1 MASANG
7 RFVAKVGCA
16 PWIVRP
22 LLRTSGFDPS
32 PERSMQLL
40 RYAIHRAAMGDC
52 RATSEAG
59 RRRSE
64 QWRSWALVGHEAEAY
79 RAAGCAPDVRYRI
92 STLFPLTPRL
102 LKVLGA
108 NERPSD
114 AAGIN
119 ESGSRWIVAF
129 CQSCHHTNR
138 SPPPCVNFM
147 NVPLSAGRQGRPCI
161 RPAPFSPDRKGPL
174 SSQCRSG
181 LPGRFCACSNRRR
194 AALSGSAKVRSV
206 VYFMMLPVSGKF
218 SVRFFSLL
226 KWTFPIFE
234 AVFGAPPPMHRL
246 FA

>member
-1 MASANG
+1 MHTNSAISMASANG

-79 RAAGCAPDVRYRI
+79 RAAGCASDVRYRI

-114 AAGIN
+114 AAGITRVVLTMDCSILPVLPSHKQVATALCQLH
-119 ESGSRWIVAF
+119 ERAAVSSSSRPA
-129 CQSCHHTNR
+129 
-138 SPPPCVNFM
+138 
-147 NVPLSAGRQGRPCI
+147 LYSAGSFFARQEG
-161 RPAPFSPDRKGPL
+161 AVEL
-174 SSQCRSG
+174 S
-181 LPGRFCACSNRRR
+181 
-194 AALSGSAKVRSV
+194 
-206 VYFMMLPVSGKF
+206 M
-218 SVRFFSLL
+218 
-226 KWTFPIFE
+226 
-234 AVFGAPPPMHRL
+234 
-246 FA
+246 

>member
-1 MASANG
+1 MHTNSAISMASANG
-7 RFVAKVGCA
+7 RFVAKAGCA
-16 PWIVRP
+16 PWVVRP
-22 LLRTSGFDPS
+22 LRTSGFDPS

-40 RYAIHRAAMGDC
+40 RYAVHRAAMGDC

-129 CQSCHHTNR
+129 CQSCHHMNR

-147 NVPLSAGRQGRPCI
+147 NVPLSAVRQGRPCI
-161 RPAPFSPDRKGPL
+161 RPALFHQTGRGRWALNVDPAFLVVSARALTGGAQL
-174 SSQCRSG
+174 CRDQR
-181 LPGRFCACSNRRR
+181 RFGQSCTS
-194 AALSGSAKVRSV
+194 
-206 VYFMMLPVSGKF
+206 
-218 SVRFFSLL
+218 
-226 KWTFPIFE
+226 
-234 AVFGAPPPMHRL
+234 
-246 FA
+246 